1 MALDGGLVV
10 DTLDGKESL
19 AQRVGGDQVVLEL
32 VAEALAE
39 RNGLVGDM
47 VGGGKGGKQEEQRQG
62 IVEVAK
68 SVDEG
73 RVALLDD
80 MVKGEFGSVVLLEA
94 RSVADFTTTQRTS
107 DLLGESLL
115 VTELV
120 EQGLVEQI
128 LDVLGVVEGG
138 VGGGGLGGLLLVP
151 GLTGIDS
158 Y

>member
-1 MALDGGLVV
+1 
-10 DTLDGKESL
+10 
-19 AQRVGGDQVVLEL
+19 
-32 VAEALAE
+32 
-39 RNGLVGDM
+39 M

-68 SVDEG
+68 SVDES

-94 RSVADFTTTQRTS
+94 RGVADFTTTQGTG
-107 DLLGESLL
+107 DLLGQSLL

-128 LDVLGVVEGG
+128 LNVLGVVEGG
-138 VGGGGLGGLLLVP
+138 VGSGGLGGLLLVP
-151 GLTGIDS
+151 GLTGINS

>member
-1 MALDGGLVV
+1 M
-10 DTLDGKESL
+10 
-19 AQRVGGDQVVLEL
+19 LEL
-32 VAEALAE
+32 VAQALAE
-39 RNGLVGDM
+39 RNGLVGNM
-47 VGGGKGGKQEEQRQG
+47 VGGRESGEQEEQREG

-68 SVDEG
+68 GVDKS

-94 RSVADFTTTQRTS
+94 GSVANFATAQGAS

-120 EQGLVEQI
+120 EQRLVEQV
-128 LDVLGVVEGG
+128 LNVLGVVEGG
-138 VGGGGLGGLLLVP
+138 VRGGGLGSLLLVP
-151 GLTGIDS
+151 GLTRINS